1 MNLSKRII
9 NEIIDISKKYY
20 GINKV
25 VLFGSRARG
34 DNELKSDIDLAVY
47 CDGDLSLFIEEVENT
62 THTLLEFDFSDMNN
76 IVDDFFIEQVEKEG
90 IVLYEKC
97 GI

>member
-1 MNLSKRII
+1 MNLSNSII

-47 CDGDLSLFIEEVENT
+47 CDSDLSLFIEEIENT

-76 IVDDFFIEQVEKEG
+76 IVDDFFIEKKKKEG

-97 GI
+97 

>member
-1 MNLSKRII
+1 MNLSNSII

-47 CDGDLSLFIEEVENT
+47 CDSDLSLFIEEVENT

-97 GI
+97 